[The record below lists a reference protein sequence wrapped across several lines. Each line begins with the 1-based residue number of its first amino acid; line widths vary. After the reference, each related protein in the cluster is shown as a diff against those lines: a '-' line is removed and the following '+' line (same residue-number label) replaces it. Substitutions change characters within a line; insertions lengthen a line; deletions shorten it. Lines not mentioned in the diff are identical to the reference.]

1 MIIKRKI
8 KEIQIFKFK
17 ATETELTALK
27 TVRDLTTK
35 MRATLDR
42 YGVTYSDDYAII
54 TSLEDDLYSLLS
66 MLKDEDFAI
75 EEEAEDN
82 EIICEQ

>member
-1 MIIKRKI
+1 MVIKRKI

-17 ATETELTALK
+17 ATEAELTALK

-54 TSLEDDLYSLLS
+54 TSLEDELYSLLS
-66 MLKDEDFAI
+66 MLTDEDFAI

-82 EIICEQ
+82 EIVCE